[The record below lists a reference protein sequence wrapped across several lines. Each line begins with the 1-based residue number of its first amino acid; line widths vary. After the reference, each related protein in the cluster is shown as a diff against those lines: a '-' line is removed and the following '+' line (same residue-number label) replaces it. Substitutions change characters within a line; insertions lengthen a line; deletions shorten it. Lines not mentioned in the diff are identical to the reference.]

1 MRLSPHERFARSKG
15 FTLLEVLVVL
25 GIIGIL
31 AALIVP
37 AIGSIVRAS
46 KLNAGVNIVVDQINY
61 ARQTALANS
70 GRVEVR
76 FYQMAPSG
84 GTSTNFCGIRSFLIS
99 PTGAA
104 TPLSPVRQL
113 PSPIVV
119 SDRTNESTLFR
130 SDAKYSG
137 AETLPN
143 SITAPF
149 YKFSFSPSGRTDF
162 ESGRNWFVTLYDGTV
177 AGASTNLPKNY
188 AVLQVDAFTGNV
200 RIFRP

>member
-1 MRLSPHERFARSKG
+1 MRYPKEMRSHGRG

-31 AALIVP
+31 AALLVP
-37 AIGSIVRAS
+37 AVGSVVRAS
-46 KLNAGVNIVVDQINY
+46 KLNTAVNIVVDQINF

-70 GRVEVR
+70 SRVEVR
-76 FYQMAPSG
+76 LYQMLQNG
-84 GTSTNFCGIRSFLIS
+84 GTSTNFCAIRSFLIS

-113 PSPIVV
+113 PFPVIL
-119 SDRTNESTLFR
+119 SDKPNESTMFR
-130 SDAKYSG
+130 AGAKYSG
-137 AETLPN
+137 TETLPN
-143 SITAPF
+143 SVAAPF

-162 ESGRNWFVTLYDGTV
+162 EAGRNWFVTLYDGVV
-177 AGASTNLPKNY
+177 AGASGDLPKNY
-188 AVLQVDAFTGNV
+188 AVLQVDSFTGNV